1 MIMLMNENM
10 IGEQFLIE
18 KVNGSEDVKKVLET
32 IGIMEGVTI
41 NILGKGHL
49 EGSMMVNVNNIYFQ
63 LNPYFVKILEG
74 SLVNELKRSK

>member
-1 MIMLMNENM
+1 MLMNENM

-18 KVNGSEDVKKVLET
+18 KVNGSEEVKKVLET